1 MTKKIISG
9 GTYYTNSSWRVC
21 YVDGAL
27 VVEVE
32 ILFGL
37 SPCAEYIEEYDGGR
51 SKATVAGEG
60 VDDRTHPVSSGG
72 SFFID
77 GD

>member
-1 MTKKIISG
+1 M
-9 GTYYTNSSWRVC
+9 
-21 YVDGAL
+21 
-27 VVEVE
+27 E